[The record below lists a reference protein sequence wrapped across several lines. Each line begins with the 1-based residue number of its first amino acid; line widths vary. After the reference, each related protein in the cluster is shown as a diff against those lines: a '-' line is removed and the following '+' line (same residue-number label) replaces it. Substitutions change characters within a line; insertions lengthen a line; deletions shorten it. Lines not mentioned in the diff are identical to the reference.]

1 MLYYSVLVKDPKQI
15 QPDLLEDICH
25 KTMPTSTER
34 PWPVVYTR
42 SCMRWS
48 CSPSSACSRLVQM
61 IPNVL
66 NWMYFHC
73 LRLFLTN
80 ISRCIKEKKN
90 FFCGLSSFVFTE
102 VRHLPSG
109 CARKSCCWW
118 AGNDSLWAAT
128 RKASSRRPATCQN
141 YHWVGQKLSER
152 GFMHTLTLS
161 HCCRRACPPPS
172 LLPPRRSL
180 HFDILPLR
188 LE

>member
-1 MLYYSVLVKDPKQI
+1 MACCLYTQLYEVKLFSI
-15 QPDLLEDICH
+15 ISLQPSGPNDS
-25 KTMPTSTER
+25 K
-34 PWPVVYTR
+34 
-42 SCMRWS
+42 
-48 CSPSSACSRLVQM
+48 CSEL
-61 IPNVL
+61 
-66 NWMYFHC
+66 MYFHC

-141 YHWVGQKLSER
+141 YHLVGQKLSER